1 MDIRLNIIKT
11 KCQWNILVSQKK
23 VQLNFTVEIHD
34 SNNTKIMTQIDH
46 RLNSNE
52 VVKKYYHAVKKDD
65 CERLDKAYKH
75 FMTLPEHPHICKIK
89 DIHWMEN
96 ESTEKVH
103 IWKIKDI
110 HWMENESTEKVHQH
124 RRRVR

>member
-11 KCQWNILVSQKK
+11 KWNILVSQKK

-75 FMTLPEHPHICKIK
+75 FMTRSSGTPTHLQDQGHSLDGE
-89 DIHWMEN
+89 
-96 ESTEKVH
+96 
-103 IWKIKDI
+103 
-110 HWMENESTEKVHQH
+110 
-124 RRRVR
+124 RVY